1 MPAGDS
7 YLKEELM
14 WATETVQACLLSFP
28 LFALLLLLG
37 TLDLL
42 LPLSLLLAPVFNLSS
57 LQVGA
62 NVEGGPV

>member
-1 MPAGDS
+1 
-7 YLKEELM
+7 M